1 MYLTVI
7 ILPWLIVLNMVSVA
21 YVLQEGVL
29 HLFYMHSHTDK
40 LTNKLGA

>member
-7 ILPWLIVLNMVSVA
+7 TLPWLIVLNMIRVA
-21 YVLQEGVL
+21 YVHQEGVL
-29 HLFYMHSHTDK
+29 HLFYMHNHTDK